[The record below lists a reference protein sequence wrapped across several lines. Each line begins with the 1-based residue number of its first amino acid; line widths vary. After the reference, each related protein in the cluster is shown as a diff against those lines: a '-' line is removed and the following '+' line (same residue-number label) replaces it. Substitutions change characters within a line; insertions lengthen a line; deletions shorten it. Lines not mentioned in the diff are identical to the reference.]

1 MPISFRL
8 LQVLL
13 AIRVSLP
20 YLILIWPGRL
30 RKPKQFGSPRLL
42 EGSEWTEIFEENATE
57 CEVNH
62 VFIFGPKPRANQGL
76 AAHPLVIAK
85 SEDRAETC

>member
-1 MPISFRL
+1 M
-8 LQVLL
+8 LL
-13 AIRVSLP
+13 AIRSSLP
-20 YLILIWPGRL
+20 YLILIWPNLKTLEDFGNQ
-30 RKPKQFGSPRLL
+30 KQLGSLRLL
-42 EGSEWTEIFEENATE
+42 VGSDNWPEIFAENAKE
-57 CEVNH
+57 YEAIH